1 MDLALEVA
9 DVRPIEVADVRPTI
23 EASAAAINGLIKG
36 RPIELSIEL
45 PESLPRVYADPTRLR
60 QVLLNLL
67 GNAAKFTERGRITVT
82 AAATPP
88 RDGRRWVEIA
98 VTDTG
103 VGIAEQD
110 RRKLFERFSQVDD
123 SPTRR
128 HEGSGLGLYI
138 SRQLV
143 ELHGGRISVNSAG
156 VPGEG
161 STFTVALPEYLP
173 PEARPAETTQEGA
186 LTGG

>member
-1 MDLALEVA
+1 MTDERYEIWHVSSVLSREDMLSLNALRRDIDREQG
-9 DVRPIEVADVRPTI
+9 D
-23 EASAAAINGLIKG
+23 G
-36 RPIELSIEL
+36 EL
-45 PESLPRVYADPTRLR
+45 PEEMPEISVSLTMVNDRIIKAVPSHLDSER
-60 QVLLNLL
+60 
-67 GNAAKFTERGRITVT
+67 FTYNVMSWQ
-82 AAATPP
+82 
-88 RDGRRWVEIA
+88 RREGHWA
-98 VTDTG
+98 G

-161 STFTVALPEYLP
+161 
-173 PEARPAETTQEGA
+173 G
-186 LTGG
+186 